1 MYNRFLQPVWSLLA
15 LTLMMISACGD
26 GPSSGNSAKMRYE
39 DYPVYEGPGLG
50 LTYTPAAS
58 SFMLW
63 SPPAEEARVLLYAAG
78 LGGEPTKTIKMSKGE
93 LGEWAATAAGDI
105 KGQYYA
111 FQVKIAGKW
120 LEAVPDPYAKAVGVN
135 GKRAQVV
142 DLNETNPEGW
152 ESDKRPP
159 LSDPNAI
166 VLYELHVRDLSIHP
180 KSGIQNKGKYLGLTE
195 TGTRNEAGLATGID
209 HLKEL
214 GITHLHLLPVF
225 DYMSVDETKLD
236 QAQYNWGYDPQNYNV
251 PEGSYSSNPH
261 DGAVRIREFKQ
272 MVKALHDNGIR
283 VVMDVVY
290 NHTGATEASLFN
302 QLVPG
307 YYYRQNAE
315 GGWSDAASCGNE
327 TASERPM
334 VRKFMLESMK
344 YWVEEYHIDGFRVDL
359 MGIHDIETMNL
370 ISQELHRIEPS
381 IFIYGEGWTAGGS
394 PLPDSL
400 RALKANTHKLDRI
413 AAFSDNIR
421 DAIKGHVFTH
431 DDTGFASG
439 KPGMKETV
447 KFGIVASTQHPQVR
461 YDSVLWLNPPQA
473 WAAQP
478 YQTITYVS
486 CHDNHTL
493 WDRLANSQP
502 DASEAERIRMH
513 KLAGAMVLT
522 SQGVSFLHAGVEM
535 LRTKKGAEN
544 SFNQPDSINQIDWS
558 RKTKYQAVFEYFR
571 GLVSLRKNHPAFRM
585 KTTADIQQNLVFLDQ
600 PDPLLLAYKINA
612 AAVGDSWSEV
622 LVVLNG
628 HTQATTIDIPAGPW
642 TVVVN
647 DQRVDETGIAKLNT
661 TKLSVP
667 ASTAMVLVK

>member
-1 MYNRFLQPVWSLLA
+1 MRLIHTWPLAFSALLLLA
-15 LTLMMISACGD
+15 ACG
-26 GPSSGNSAKMRYE
+26 GNSSTADADKTMKYE
-39 DYPVYEGPGLG
+39 DYPAYEGEGLG
-50 LTYTPAAS
+50 VTYTPAAS

-63 SPPAEEARVLLYAAG
+63 SPPAEAVRLLVYEKG
-78 LGGEPTKTIKMSKGE
+78 DTGEPIEEIALTRGDQ
-93 LGEWAATAAGDI
+93 GVWAAAAPGDY
-105 KGQYYA
+105 KGKYYA

-120 LEAVPDPYAKAVGVN
+120 LEPVPDPYARAVGVN
-135 GKRAQVV
+135 GKRGQIV
-142 DLNETNPEGW
+142 DLSETNPPGW
-152 ESDKRPP
+152 ENDRRPP

-180 KSGIQNKGKYLGLTE
+180 SSGIQNKGKYLGLTE
-195 TGTRNEAGLATGID
+195 TGTRSPQGLATGID
-209 HLKEL
+209 HLREL

-225 DYMSVDETKLD
+225 DYLSVDESQLD
-236 QAQYNWGYDPQNYNV
+236 KPQYNWGYDPQNYNV
-251 PEGSYSSNPH
+251 PEGGYSTDPY

-272 MVKALHDNGIR
+272 MVKALHDAGIR

-290 NHTGATEASLFN
+290 NHTGATEASNFN

-315 GGWSDAASCGNE
+315 GGWSDAAACGNE
-327 TASERPM
+327 TASERAM
-334 VRKFMLESMK
+334 MRKFMLESMK
-344 YWVEEYHIDGFRVDL
+344 YWVQEYHIDGFRVDL

-370 ISQELHRIEPS
+370 ISRELHRIEPS
-381 IFIYGEGWTAGGS
+381 IFLYGEGWTAGAS

-400 RALKANTHKLDRI
+400 RALKANTHRLDRI

-439 KPGMKETV
+439 KPGLKETV
-447 KFGIVASTQHPQVR
+447 KFGVVASTQHPQVR
-461 YDSVLWLNPPQA
+461 YDSVLWLNPARA

-502 DASEAERIRMH
+502 EASEAQRISMH

-522 SQGVSFLHAGVEM
+522 NQGVSFLHAGVEM
-535 LRTKKGAEN
+535 LRTKQGVEN

-558 RKTKYQAVFEYFR
+558 RKARYRDVFNYFR
-571 GLVSLRKNHPAFRM
+571 GLVAMRKNHPAFRM
-585 KTTADIQQNLVFLDQ
+585 TSTEAIQQNLVFIDH
-600 PDPLLLAYKINA
+600 PDPLLLAYRINA
-612 AAVGDSWSEV
+612 AAAGDTWKEV
-622 LVVLNG
+622 MVIYNG
-628 HTQATTIDIPAGPW
+628 NRRPAALDIPDGPW
-642 TVVVN
+642 VVVVN
-647 DQRVDETGIAKLNT
+647 DQRVDETGIAKVNK

-667 ASTAMVLVK
+667 PSSAMVLVR